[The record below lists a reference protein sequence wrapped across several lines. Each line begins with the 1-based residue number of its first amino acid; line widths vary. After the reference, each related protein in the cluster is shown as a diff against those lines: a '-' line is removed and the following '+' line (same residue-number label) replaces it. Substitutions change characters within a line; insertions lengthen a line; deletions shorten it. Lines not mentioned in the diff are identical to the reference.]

1 MALTQVSTDG
11 VKDGSLLNADINA
24 SAAIDGSKITPT
36 FTSTVNVTNTLPEIF
51 LTDTNTSNAR
61 GRLNA
66 NAGSLLLGADNDN
79 AAADSV
85 ISFAVDGGEKARI
98 DTSGRLLLG
107 TTTEGHANGDDL
119 TIATSGNTGLTIR
132 SGTSS
137 SGNIYFSDGT
147 SGDDEYR
154 GFVSYGHNVD
164 GMYFATNA
172 STRMFIDS
180 SGQIGIGT
188 TSPASPIHSHLAS
201 SDANRIRVT
210 NSTTGATASDG
221 FIVGLTSAEEGIVW
235 NYENSD
241 MLFGTNNAER
251 MRIDSSGRLQIGTTV
266 GWGSNCKL
274 HVSDTS
280 SNCFITISAADNGNS
295 VLAFSDTAATV
306 RGALDY
312 DHDGDFLGIKTAGSE
327 RMRIDSS
334 GRVLIGTSISDSPA
348 TSGKLQMG
356 INGTSGNAACL
367 FDYGGYNTGILYM
380 QHARAGAN
388 SNAFSGIMI
397 DFRNT
402 NNSQVGKIHADVGA
416 TMYATSSDYRL
427 KENVVAI
434 SDGITRLKT
443 LKPYRFN
450 WKVDKNRT
458 IDGFLAHEVTAV
470 PEAISGTKDGVDENG
485 DPDYQTIDQSKLVP
499 LLTAALQEAVAKIEV
514 LESKVA
520 ALEAA

>member
-334 GRVLIGTSISDSPA
+334 GQIGIGTTSPA
-348 TSGKLQMG
+348 TQLDVFKTGNVVTGRFGCDSAAAVCCDFKNTISSGTAFFARFIYTG
-356 INGTSGNAACL
+356 SECGNIQASSTGSTA
-367 FDYGGYNTGILYM
+367 YN
-380 QHARAGAN
+380 
-388 SNAFSGIMI
+388 
-397 DFRNT
+397 
-402 NNSQVGKIHADVGA
+402 
-416 TMYATSSDYRL
+416 TSSDYRL
-427 KENVVAI
+427 KENEVEI

-450 WKVDKNRT
+450 WKAHPDLTV
-458 IDGFLAHEVTAV
+458 DGFFAHEVTAV
-470 PEAISGTKDGVDENG
+470 PEAITGTKDEVATEDMDGLGYKKG
-485 DPDYQTIDQSKLVP
+485 DPIYQNIDQSKLVP
-499 LLTAALQEAVAKIEV
+499 LITAALKEAIGKIEV
-514 LESKVA
+514 LETKVA

>member
-251 MRIDSSGRLQIGTTV
+251 MRIDSSGR
-266 GWGSNCKL
+266 
-274 HVSDTS
+274 
-280 SNCFITISAADNGNS
+280 
-295 VLAFSDTAATV
+295 
-306 RGALDY
+306 
-312 DHDGDFLGIKTAGSE
+312 
-327 RMRIDSS
+327 
-334 GRVLIGTSISDSPA
+334 VLIGTSISDSPA

-499 LLTAALQEAVAKIEV
+499 LLTAALQ
-514 LESKVA
+514 
-520 ALEAA
+520 